1 MLKLGNALKQLFGIP
16 LINESFWEDLE
27 DTLIE
32 GDVGP
37 KIALEL
43 VATTKKVC
51 QSKGIA
57 DGNQAKEIFKLELN
71 KIFSSIKPVY
81 CKDDAELSVVL
92 LLGVNGVGKTTSAAK
107 LAHWYNKKFPDRRII
122 LAAGDTFRA
131 AAIEQ
136 LSIHSQ
142 RLGLRIIAQQH
153 GADPGAVIFDA
164 LQAAK
169 SSGTHLVI
177 ADTAGRMHTKQ
188 NLIKEL
194 SKIEKIISNATQS
207 VVKYLVVDATTGTNA
222 LHQAETFHEAINID
236 SLILTK
242 FDSSAKGGILITI
255 AQELKLIP
263 AFIGT
268 GEHYE
273 DFYGFSVDDFLR
285 KLLDE

>member
-1 MLKLGNALKQLFGIP
+1 MLKLGNALKRLFGIS

-37 KIALEL
+37 KTASEL
-43 VATTKKVC
+43 VTATKKIC

-57 DGNQAKEIFKLELN
+57 DGNQAKEIFKSELY
-71 KIFSSIKPVY
+71 KIFASTKPVY
-81 CKDDAELSVVL
+81 YNNDAKLSVIL

-107 LAHWYNKKFPDRRII
+107 LAYWYNKQFPDRSII
-122 LAAGDTFRA
+122 FAAGDTFRA

-136 LSIHSQ
+136 LSIHSKK
-142 RLGLRIIAQQH
+142 LGLRIIAQQH

-164 LQAAK
+164 LQAAQ
-169 SSGTHLVI
+169 SSGNHLVI

-194 SKIEKIISNATQS
+194 SKIEKIISNETS
-207 VVKYLVVDATTGTNA
+207 SIIKYLVVDATTGANA
-222 LHQAETFHEAINID
+222 LHQAETFHEAIHID

-255 AQELKLIP
+255 AKELNLIP

-268 GEHYE
+268 GEKYE
-273 DFYGFSVDDFLR
+273 DLQKFSVEDYIR